1 MVEESSFACEPRP
14 HDWLKHRPYKTMIM
28 FCCVFLFFPCHIWR
42 IRGWIMFLISDESM
56 TELTPPHEGLYS
68 WRKRLYGGKEWAK
81 SLCSPAPSIRDCLEL
96 DMCLDSEPVY
106 IPLPQKSLPRSR
118 WILKS
123 SLSLKIS
130 VTFFCLLELKGGTVP
145 PLLALGHRT
154 NLVIL

>member
-42 IRGWIMFLISDESM
+42 IRGWIMFWFQMRVWL
-56 TELTPPHEGLYS
+56 S
-68 WRKRLYGGKEWAK
+68 WHHPTKDFTADGRRLYGGKEWAK

-145 PLLALGHRT
+145 PC
-154 NLVIL
+154 